1 MAPPPLATAAA
12 AAEEFLEVRCAG
24 CEETLEVERGLTEFV
39 CPDCGTA
46 QSLPPELMP
55 RPRRRALPLPRG
67 AAGARGARLPCG
79 ACGELLS
86 VPVGLS
92 RCACPLCGAQLA
104 VDSARVRDYI
114 LSSAEAAV
122 VPLAA
127 ASVPPIVAAREKWQ
141 ERPSYAMRAGLPR
154 AEPDEQQGY
163 TDHMIDGE
171 QIHMANENVAN
182 NSLQRNR
189 LPLGRRI
196 VGNKERQALPLNEV
210 RDHVNDQHPS
220 YTMQPKRAQL
230 ARLHRVTHSEEIQ
243 DGLLS
248 HEVYGEARHTE
259 LIDEATATHRNQRV
273 GCSVSPQTV
282 SIGER
287 HMKTPAQSIQQVH
300 KQPFHESHAEGS
312 QLYCL
317 DLDGVVHPPINQ
329 AKHGEEASTEMIN
342 KTLSR
347 ESIRPTGCA
356 VEPNSVNVEKRK
368 ASTTNQAIREH
379 ISPATNREAMWSLPI
394 KETTASCS
402 SKQKKSKLANA
413 KTIGKKRH
421 LEPLNHIQ
429 QAANA
434 KTIGKKRHIEPL
446 NHIQQA
452 EGQTS
457 DSRSH
462 GTHVDFE
469 SQSKANERPGNT
481 SALKE
486 REQVTPPNKLADL
499 KQKNVRT
506 NDETQNE
513 QIEVN
518 VSKQTSGWSWTQ
530 KKNKKGSIASSNAG
544 LQLRHSKRLAKD
556 SAAAIENEP
565 LESDPGDLQDFGPNV
580 QVPADAMDDESIEWE
595 PLQQCP
601 ASPDCEVSVARTDTE
616 SVESEN
622 DEQYAVSPDES
633 LSDSDYPYSYRMSAG
648 LYPSTPS
655 AHKLPQ
661 ENSDELDDL
670 DLTTTPSNTDMSD
683 PEHFARNYCRL
694 LPLEVRRALAKK
706 KYNVF
711 HDRLTPE
718 GSNKVSLHDITDSE
732 EQQQGKKGHK
742 AGGNLCVKMWTLPE
756 GVRVPVSLN
765 TLGLPIGEN
774 ANMLIYF
781 LGALARDGILAPLTY
796 ISWKNIPKE
805 NKDVMWH
812 IVKLKFDIDPPHE
825 LSVLRSIRNKW
836 RIWKSYLKR
845 KHYDSHTTEEE
856 RLADRDPHVSKEQW
870 RVLVAYWNTEKAKA
884 RSAASK
890 ASRAKSTYV
899 DKIGSKSFTRMH
911 QEESRSS
918 DPSLENPE
926 GSGDDYAPAMGAKRR
941 ASARTYTPGPS
952 TKDLQE
958 RSDPQAARA
967 KRKAGD
973 EVSTPRK
980 KVVVTEESR
989 PKNSQENAVL
999 EAARAKRKAEDEAA
1013 ALRKKVIV
1021 MEGSQKKL
1029 QEDLARV
1036 TNAMSA
1042 MQKMMSTGGLPNGIM
1057 GEPVMPPSFQQEPN
1071 EASSDDVL
1079 EPHIVYSGLRH
1090 PSSHNQRTQR
1100 DGMARMWLLN
1110 RDIDSK
1116 HRAAICYECKL
1127 EPLVTCT
1134 PKEHCRI
1141 HPGWTDHSQPG
1152 GILIMASRQGDVHRE
1167 PCHHY

>member
-12 AAEEFLEVRCAG
+12 DEEFLEVRCAG

-55 RPRRRALPLPRG
+55 PARRRALPLPRR
-67 AAGARGARLPCG
+67 AADARGARLPCG

-104 VDSARVRDYI
+104 VDSARLRNYI

-171 QIHMANENVAN
+171 QIHVTNETVAN

-189 LPLGRRI
+189 PPLGRRI
-196 VGNKERQALPLNEV
+196 VGNEERQALPLNEV

-220 YTMQPKRAQL
+220 YTMQPKRAKL
-230 ARLHRVTHSEEIQ
+230 ARLHRVTHSEEMQ

-248 HEVYGEARHTE
+248 HEVYGEAGHSE
-259 LIDEATATHRNQRV
+259 LIDEATATHKNQRV

-287 HMKTPAQSIQQVH
+287 HMETPAQIIQQVH
-300 KQPFHESHAEGS
+300 KQPFHDAVVHAEGS

-317 DLDGVVHPPINQ
+317 DLDGVVHPPVDQ
-329 AKHGEEASTEMIN
+329 AEHGEEASPEMIN
-342 KTLSR
+342 KTVLR

-368 ASTTNQAIREH
+368 ASATNQAIHECLN
-379 ISPATNREAMWSLPI
+379 PATNREAMCSLPI

-421 LEPLNHIQ
+421 IEPLNHI
-429 QAANA
+429 
-434 KTIGKKRHIEPL
+434 
-446 NHIQQA
+446 IQQA

-457 DSRSH
+457 DSGSH
-462 GTHVDFE
+462 GIQVDFE
-469 SQSKANERPGNT
+469 RQSKANERPGNSST
-481 SALKE
+481 LKE
-486 REQVTPPNKLADL
+486 REQVAPPNKMADL

-506 NDETQNE
+506 NDETQKG

-518 VSKQTSGWSWTQ
+518 VSKQTTGWTQ
-530 KKNKKGSIASSNAG
+530 KKNRKGSIASSSAG
-544 LQLRHSKRLAKD
+544 LLLRRSKRLAKD

-580 QVPADAMDDESIEWE
+580 QVPADAMNNESIDWE

-601 ASPDCEVSVARTDTE
+601 ASPDCEVSIAMTDTE

-622 DEQYAVSPDES
+622 DDAVSPDES
-633 LSDSDYPYSYRMSAG
+633 MSDPDYPDTDRMSAG

-661 ENSDELDDL
+661 EISDELDDL
-670 DLTTTPSNTDMSD
+670 DLTRTPSNTDMSE

-706 KYNVF
+706 KYNAF
-711 HDRLTPE
+711 HDRLLPE
-718 GSNKVSLHDITDSE
+718 GSNKVFLHDITDSE

-756 GVRVPVSLN
+756 GVRVPISLN
-765 TLGLPIGEN
+765 TSGLPIGEN
-774 ANMLIYF
+774 ANMLINF

-812 IVKLKFDIDPPHE
+812 IVKLKFDVDRPHE

-836 RIWKSYLKR
+836 RVWKSYLKR

-856 RLADRDPHVSKEQW
+856 RLADRDPRVTKEQW

-890 ASRAKSTYV
+890 ASRAKSTYIN
-899 DKIGSKSFTRMH
+899 KTGSKSFARMR
-911 QEESRSS
+911 QEESRSG
-918 DPSLENPE
+918 DPSLESPE
-926 GSGDDYAPAMGAKRR
+926 GSGDGYAPAIGANRR
-941 ASARTYTPGPS
+941 VSARRHTPGPS
-952 TKDLQE
+952 PKDLQE
-958 RSDPQAARA
+958 RSDTQAARA

-973 EVSTPRK
+973 EVSTLRN

-989 PKNSQENAVL
+989 PKNSQESAVL
-999 EAARAKRKAEDEAA
+999 ESARDKRRAEDEAA
-1013 ALRKKVIV
+1013 ALRKKVIA
-1021 MEGSQKKL
+1021 MEESQRKL

-1042 MQKMMSTGGLPNGIM
+1042 MQKMMATDGLPNRNG
-1057 GEPVMPPSFQQEPN
+1057 
-1071 EASSDDVL
+1071 
-1079 EPHIVYSGLRH
+1079 
-1090 PSSHNQRTQR
+1090 
-1100 DGMARMWLLN
+1100 
-1110 RDIDSK
+1110 
-1116 HRAAICYECKL
+1116 
-1127 EPLVTCT
+1127 
-1134 PKEHCRI
+1134 
-1141 HPGWTDHSQPG
+1141 
-1152 GILIMASRQGDVHRE
+1152 
-1167 PCHHY
+1167 

>member
-1 MAPPPLATAAA
+1 MAPPPLATVA

-24 CEETLEVERGLTEFV
+24 CEQTLEVERGLTEFV
-39 CPDCGTA
+39 CPDCATA

-92 RCACPLCGAQLA
+92 RCACPLCGAELA
-104 VDSARVRDYI
+104 IDSTRLRNYI

-154 AEPDEQQGY
+154 TEPDEQQGY
-163 TDHMIDGE
+163 TDHIIDGE
-171 QIHMANENVAN
+171 QIHMANETVAN

-189 LPLGRRI
+189 PPLGCRI
-196 VGNKERQALPLNEV
+196 VGNEERQALPLNEA
-210 RDHVNDQHPS
+210 RDHVNDHHPS

-230 ARLHRVTHSEEIQ
+230 AHLHRVTHSEDTQ

-248 HEVYGEARHTE
+248 HEIYGDARHTE
-259 LIDEATATHRNQRV
+259 LIDEATATRSNQRV

-282 SIGER
+282 STGER
-287 HMKTPAQSIQQVH
+287 HTETPAQIIQQAH

-312 QLYCL
+312 RLYCL
-317 DLDGVVHPPINQ
+317 DLDGVVHPPVNQ
-329 AKHGEEASTEMIN
+329 EKHGEEASTEMIN
-342 KTLSR
+342 KTVSR
-347 ESIRPTGCA
+347 ECIRPTGCA
-356 VEPNSVNVEKRK
+356 VEPSPVNAEKRK
-368 ASTTNQAIREH
+368 ASTTNQAICGH
-379 ISPATNREAMWSLPI
+379 TDPATNREAMCSLPI

-413 KTIGKKRH
+413 KAIGKKRH
-421 LEPLNHIQ
+421 TEPLNHIV
-429 QAANA
+429 
-434 KTIGKKRHIEPL
+434 
-446 NHIQQA
+446 QQA

-457 DSRSH
+457 DSRIH

-469 SQSKANERPGNT
+469 RQSKANERPGNT
-481 SALKE
+481 STLKE
-486 REQVTPPNKLADL
+486 RKQVTPPNKLADL

-506 NDETQNE
+506 NDETQKE
-513 QIEVN
+513 QIKVI
-518 VSKQTSGWSWTQ
+518 VSKQTSGWTQ
-530 KKNKKGSIASSNAG
+530 KKNRKGSIASSNAG
-544 LQLRHSKRLAKD
+544 LQLRRSKRLAKD

-565 LESDPGDLQDFGPNV
+565 LESDPGGLQDFGPNV

-595 PLQQCP
+595 PLQQRP
-601 ASPDCEVSVARTDTE
+601 AFPDCEVSVAMTDTE

-622 DEQYAVSPDES
+622 DDAVSPDES
-633 LSDSDYPYSYRMSAG
+633 MSDSDYPDTDRMSAG

-661 ENSDELDDL
+661 EISDELDDL
-670 DLTTTPSNTDMSD
+670 DLTTAPSNTDMSD
-683 PEHFARNYCRL
+683 LEHFARNYCRL

-711 HDRLTPE
+711 HDRLISE
-718 GSNKVSLHDITDSE
+718 GSNNVSLHDITDSE

-765 TLGLPIGEN
+765 TSGLPIGEN
-774 ANMLIYF
+774 ANMLINF
-781 LGALARDGILAPLTY
+781 LGALARDGILAPLKY

-812 IVKLKFDIDPPHE
+812 IVKLKFDVDPPHE

-836 RIWKSYLKR
+836 RVWKSYLKR
-845 KHYDSHTTEEE
+845 KHYDSHTTEDE
-856 RLADRDPHVSKEQW
+856 RLADRDPRVSKEQW
-870 RVLVAYWNTEKAKA
+870 QVLVAYWNTEKAKA

-899 DKIGSKSFTRMH
+899 NKTGSKSFARMH
-911 QEESRSS
+911 QEESRSG

-926 GSGDDYAPAMGAKRR
+926 GPGDDYATAMGAKRR
-941 ASARTYTPGPS
+941 ANAHRNTPGRSP
-952 TKDLQE
+952 KDLQE
-958 RSDPQAARA
+958 RSDPQAVRA

-973 EVSTPRK
+973 EVSTLRK
-980 KVVVTEESR
+980 KVLVTVESR
-989 PKNSQENAVL
+989 PKNSQESAAL
-999 EAARAKRKAEDEAA
+999 EAARDKRRAEDEAA
-1013 ALRKKVIV
+1013 ALRKKVIA
-1021 MEGSQKKL
+1021 MEESQRKL

-1042 MQKMMSTGGLPNGIM
+1042 MQKMMATGGLPN
-1057 GEPVMPPSFQQEPN
+1057 
-1071 EASSDDVL
+1071 
-1079 EPHIVYSGLRH
+1079 
-1090 PSSHNQRTQR
+1090 
-1100 DGMARMWLLN
+1100 
-1110 RDIDSK
+1110 
-1116 HRAAICYECKL
+1116 
-1127 EPLVTCT
+1127 
-1134 PKEHCRI
+1134 
-1141 HPGWTDHSQPG
+1141 
-1152 GILIMASRQGDVHRE
+1152 
-1167 PCHHY
+1167 